1 MATPEI
7 KSVGKAFALLE
18 CLAADDACVSLP
30 SMARQCGLSVATAHR
45 LLATL
50 ESLGAVVHT
59 GPGEYAIGLRMLE
72 IGRRSNFETLLAST
86 TTPILNRITRA
97 TGSTAHVAVLDQ
109 EYMVTYVARSSSRT
123 TRIPTKPGIKLEA
136 YCSGLGKVL
145 LANMPA
151 CERDSYLSE
160 GPFPALTPHTI
171 CEPEALER
179 ELATVRARRFAVDDC
194 EMFDNL
200 RCVAVPILSPDGKV
214 VAALSA
220 SQNTADLPGARV
232 AALAAELASHAAAIS
247 AKLFPC
253 GSVRPATH

>member
-18 CLAADDACVSLP
+18 CLAADDTCVSLP
-30 SMARQCGLSVATAHR
+30 SMAKRCGLSVATAHR

-50 ESLGAVVHT
+50 ESVGAVVHT
-59 GPGEYAIGLRMLE
+59 GPGEYSIGLRLLE
-72 IGRRSNFETLLAST
+72 IARRSSFETLLASA

-109 EYMVTYVARSSSRT
+109 ECMVTYVARSANRA
-123 TRIPTKPGIKLEA
+123 TRIPTSPGIKLEA

-145 LANMPA
+145 LADLPA
-151 CERDSYLSE
+151 CERDTYLSE
-160 GPFPALTPHTI
+160 GPFPPLTPHTI
-171 CEPEALER
+171 CEPEALGR
-179 ELATVRARRFAVDDC
+179 ELAAVHDRRFAVDDC

-200 RCVAVPILSPDGKV
+200 RCVAVPILNPDGRV

-220 SQNTADLPGARV
+220 SHNSCDLPGARV
-232 AALAAELASHAAAIS
+232 GELAAELAGHAATIS
-247 AKLFPC
+247 AKLFPR
-253 GSVRPATH
+253 GARRGAAH